1 MAGRFS
7 LGWLKPPPISADGV
21 MSLGDHLR
29 ELRYR
34 VVFSLVFVVVAM
46 IVSAIFYNQILAVM
60 LQPWYQAQELLRVS
74 SPNLDPQT
82 VINGVSSPLTL
93 ALQIIAV
100 TGLVLASPIWLY
112 QLWAYI
118 VPALLAKEKK
128 YALVFIGTAVPLFCL
143 GVAVGYFVLP
153 QGISVMLAFTPTLG
167 ETTVVNL
174 VDLQAFLEL
183 MLRLMI
189 VFGLGFLMPVVVVG
203 ANLVGVVKASQLA
216 RARVYVIFGTFVF
229 GAAATPSTDPV
240 SMLAL
245 AVPMS
250 LLYLGAEVVCRLNDR
265 RKAKRALAEAA
276 AG

>member
-1 MAGRFS
+1 M
-7 LGWLKPPPISADGV
+7 
-21 MSLGDHLR
+21 
-29 ELRYR
+29 
-34 VVFSLVFVVVAM
+34 
-46 IVSAIFYNQILAVM
+46 
-60 LQPWYQAQELLRVS
+60 
-74 SPNLDPQT
+74 
-82 VINGVSSPLTL
+82 
-93 ALQIIAV
+93 
-100 TGLVLASPIWLY
+100 
-112 QLWAYI
+112 
-118 VPALLAKEKK
+118 
-128 YALVFIGTAVPLFCL
+128 FIGTAVPLFCL